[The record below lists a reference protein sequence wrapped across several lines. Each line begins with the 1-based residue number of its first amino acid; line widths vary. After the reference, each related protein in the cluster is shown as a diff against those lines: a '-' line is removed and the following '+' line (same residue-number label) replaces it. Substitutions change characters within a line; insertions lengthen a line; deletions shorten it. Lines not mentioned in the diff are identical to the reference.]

1 MSNAG
6 IEGFVLVGGKSLR
19 MGRSKALLELNGR
32 PLAVRAA
39 DLLRPYVSATT
50 FVGSPEQSILAGIT
64 MLTDLFPERGPLGGI
79 CTALEKSHCDW
90 NLFLACDMPF
100 VEGSF
105 LRFLAERA
113 LESAADA
120 VVPKTSQSLEPLCAA
135 YHRRCL
141 PAIRRTLETS
151 PAGVVDA
158 LKQLRAEVVT
168 PAQLA
173 ALGFSEE
180 MFVDI
185 DTAAEWD
192 QIAARSKATAPK
204 S

>member
-1 MSNAG
+1 MKNAG

-19 MGRSKALLELNGR
+19 MGRNKALLELNGR
-32 PLAVRAA
+32 PLASRAA

-50 FVGSPEQSILAGIT
+50 FVGSPDQSAPAGIT
-64 MLTDLFPERGPLGGI
+64 MLADLFPERGPLGGI

-100 VEGSF
+100 VEDSF

-113 LESAADA
+113 LGSAADA

-158 LKQLRAEVVT
+158 LKQLRVEVIT
-168 PAQLA
+168 SAQLA
-173 ALGFSEE
+173 ALGFSED
-180 MFVDI
+180 MFADI
-185 DTAAEWD
+185 DTEAQWA
-192 QIAARSKATAPK
+192 QIEARTTAMAPK

>member
-1 MSNAG
+1 
-6 IEGFVLVGGKSLR
+6 
-19 MGRSKALLELNGR
+19 
-32 PLAVRAA
+32 
-39 DLLRPYVSATT
+39 
-50 FVGSPEQSILAGIT
+50 
-64 MLTDLFPERGPLGGI
+64 
-79 CTALEKSHCDW
+79 
-90 NLFLACDMPF
+90 
-100 VEGSF
+100 
-105 LRFLAERA
+105 
-113 LESAADA
+113 
-120 VVPKTSQSLEPLCAA
+120 
-135 YHRRCL
+135 
-141 PAIRRTLETS
+141 
-151 PAGVVDA
+151 VDA

>member
-1 MSNAG
+1 VSNAG

-158 LKQLRAEVVT
+158 LKQLRVEIITAV
-168 PAQLA
+168 QLV